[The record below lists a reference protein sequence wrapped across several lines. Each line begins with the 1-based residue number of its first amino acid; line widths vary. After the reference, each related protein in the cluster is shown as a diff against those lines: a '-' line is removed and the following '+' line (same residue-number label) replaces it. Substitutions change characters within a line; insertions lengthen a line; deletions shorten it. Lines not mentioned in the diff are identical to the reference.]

1 MRCRRFWLALL
12 PAIDL
17 MCCVVAAQAAPPYRG
32 RTVQSVVNELREAGL
47 PLVYSTN
54 LLPDTLV
61 VEREPVAV
69 EPLAVA
75 REILEPYGLA
85 LRQSGDAWLVVRA
98 RPPAAELGTVA
109 LTVVAASSG
118 EPLSASVSVDAGNEV
133 ADATHGEAELS
144 GIAAGRHSLD
154 VSSPGYLPER
164 IRVEVRA
171 NESTSVTVAL
181 AEIAPRLD
189 EVTVTASRYDLR
201 QSVEPSATSFSR
213 DEIETLAEIGD
224 DTVRV
229 AHRLPGIASNEFSA
243 RSHVRG
249 GATDEMTVMLDGM
262 RLTEPY
268 HVRDYQAVF
277 SAIDPRIVMSTEMYS
292 GGFPAAYGGALSGLM
307 RVESREPTSLSHE
320 IGISFLYTSALS
332 SGTFAA
338 GRASW
343 LVSARRS
350 NLADLVEEE
359 IGDPAYN
366 DVFARVSVQVAE
378 KHRLSFYGMAFDDD
392 IVAFPSRDVED
403 MQEARAGTDNR
414 DTWLALD
421 SEWSERLSSR
431 TWLYARSF
439 RSERRESVAD
449 LDELIGRVD
458 DRRNVEGSGVK
469 QEWRYEASGRQLLS
483 FGFEWEDLDASYAYF
498 GEAERLGLLATLEP
512 STSFSRTADLDA
524 RGRSGTLFVSD
535 RVRLTQRL
543 IAELGLRW
551 DWQRFSPGED
561 HEQLAPRSSLL
572 FRAGSRTDLRLS
584 YGRYFQPERMID
596 LEVEDGET
604 ELGRVQSASH
614 SILGFEHRFGSSL
627 TLRVEAFRKWTK
639 SPRPRYENLFD
650 PLRLLAE
657 MRPGRVRVTPVRADT
672 RGVEV
677 LLDGGSKFPW
687 WIGYSLSRAEDDLD
701 GVRVP
706 RAWDQRH
713 ALDAGVTWKVGPWS
727 LSAAGSSHSGWPATE
742 LRVERGPSGYV
753 VVAGPRNAQR
763 LRGLQRIDFR
773 ASRDFVLRATTLV
786 FFAELTNV
794 TDRRNPCCVGYEP
807 GPAVDGV
814 PTLMR
819 VERRGL
825 PFTGNI
831 GVRVQF

>member
-1 MRCRRFWLALL
+1 MRCRRLWLASLL
-12 PAIDL
+12 AIEL
-17 MCCVVAAQAAPPYRG
+17 ICCVAAQAAPPYRG
-32 RTVQSVVNELREAGL
+32 RTVKSVVDELRAAGL

-54 LLPDTLV
+54 LLPETLL
-61 VEREPVAV
+61 VEREPEAS

-75 REILEPYGLA
+75 REILEAYGLT
-85 LRQSGDAWLVVRA
+85 LRQTGGAWLVVRV
-98 RPPAAELGTVA
+98 PPAAPPRGVIAVTVIA
-109 LTVVAASSG
+109 TSTGERLPATVR
-118 EPLSASVSVDAGNEV
+118 VDADNEV
-133 ADATHGEAELS
+133 AEAADGEAELT
-144 GIAAGRHSLD
+144 GIAPGRHSLD
-154 VSSPGYLPER
+154 VRSPGYLPER
-164 IRVEVRA
+164 IRVDVHVGER
-171 NESTSVTVAL
+171 TPVTVAL

-201 QSVEPSATSFSR
+201 QDVQPSATSFSR
-213 DEIETLAEIGD
+213 DEIETLAELGD

-262 RLTEPY
+262 QLTEPF
-268 HVRDYQAVF
+268 HARDYEAVF
-277 SAIDPRIVMSTEMYS
+277 SAIDPRVVASTELYS
-292 GGFPAAYGGALSGLM
+292 GGFPATYGGALSGLM
-307 RVESREPTSLSHE
+307 RVESREPTKLSHE
-320 IGISFLYTSALS
+320 IGVSLLYTSALS
-332 SGTFAA
+332 SGTFAD

-350 NLADLVEEE
+350 NLAELVSED
-359 IGDPAYN
+359 IGEPAYY
-366 DVFARVSVQVAE
+366 DVFARVSAQVAQR
-378 KHRLSFYGMAFDDD
+378 HRITFYRMSFDDD
-392 IVAFPSRDVED
+392 IVFFPSNDVDD
-403 MQEARAGTDNR
+403 MQEANSNTDNSH
-414 DTWLALD
+414 TWLALD
-421 SEWSERLSSR
+421 SEWSDRLSSR
-431 TWLYARSF
+431 TWLYSRSF
-439 RSERRESVAD
+439 RSQRRESVAD
-449 LDELIGRVD
+449 LDELIGTVD
-458 DRRNVEGSGVK
+458 DRRKIEGQGVK
-469 QEWRYEASGRQLLS
+469 QEWRYEASSRQLLT
-483 FGFEWEDLDASYAYF
+483 FGFEWEDLDARYGYV
-498 GEAERLGLLATLEP
+498 GEAERRGLLATLEP
-512 STSFSRTADLDA
+512 SMSFSRTADLDA
-524 RGRSGTLFVSD
+524 KGRSATLFVSD

-551 DWQRFSPGED
+551 DRQRFSPGED

-584 YGRYFQPERMID
+584 YGRFFQAEKMID
-596 LEVEDGET
+596 LAVEDGET
-604 ELGRVQSASH
+604 DLGRVQNASH

-627 TLRVEAFRKWTK
+627 ALRVEAFRKWTK

-650 PLRLLAE
+650 PLQLLAE
-657 MRPGRVRVTPVRADT
+657 MRSGRVSVIPERADT

-687 WIGYSLSRAEDDLD
+687 WIGYSASRAEDDID

-706 RAWDQRH
+706 RAWDQRV
-713 ALDAGVTWKVGPWS
+713 ALDAGVTWKVGAWS

-742 LRVERGPSGYV
+742 LRVEPGPNGHV

-773 ASRDFVLRATTLV
+773 ASRDFALQATTLS

-807 GPAVDGV
+807 GAVVDGV
-814 PTLMR
+814 PTLLR
-819 VERRGL
+819 VERSGL
-825 PFTGNI
+825 PLTGNI